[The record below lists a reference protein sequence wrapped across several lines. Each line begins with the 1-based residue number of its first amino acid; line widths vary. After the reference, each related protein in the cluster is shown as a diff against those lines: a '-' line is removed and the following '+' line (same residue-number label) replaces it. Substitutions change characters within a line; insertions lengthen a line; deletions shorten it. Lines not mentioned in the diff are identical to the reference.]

1 MSYHNELHIVMGN
14 KPMMT
19 LKTVEKKALDST
31 AVDMMADSSINNC
44 LGKQAM
50 EAATLCSK
58 IWDMKVS
65 NLSCRWKDIIVALM
79 FVVVVDFESV
89 NSNEQDKTNDIF
101 LCTGQDKAK
110 GQQIWYCS
118 ILLDTMGDNLWDNS
132 GCMKI
137 VLVQPLED
145 AAEYSNDSDMVG
157 YIWNCSDLDK
167 QLMKA

>member
-1 MSYHNELHIVMGN
+1 MMPVGDCRYNTATDMSYHNELHIVMGN

-31 AVDMMADSSINNC
+31 AVDMMADSSINNY
-44 LGKQAM
+44 LGKHAM

-58 IWDMKVS
+58 IWDMEVS

-110 GQQIWYCS
+110 VQQI
-118 ILLDTMGDNLWDNS
+118 
-132 GCMKI
+132 
-137 VLVQPLED
+137 
-145 AAEYSNDSDMVG
+145 
-157 YIWNCSDLDK
+157 
-167 QLMKA
+167 